1 MSRSQ
6 EQLCACHTE
15 RLMQRGHDY
24 VVGGW
29 RPLTA
34 NPSWA
39 GEIGSK
45 AEPGES
51 PAEEEGKQGRR
62 ERTSGFYSVTVNRG
76 VIGVWE
82 SCSG

>member
-1 MSRSQ
+1 MPV
-6 EQLCACHTE
+6 T
-15 RLMQRGHDY
+15 QRGSCRGGMTI
-24 VVGGW
+24 VGGW